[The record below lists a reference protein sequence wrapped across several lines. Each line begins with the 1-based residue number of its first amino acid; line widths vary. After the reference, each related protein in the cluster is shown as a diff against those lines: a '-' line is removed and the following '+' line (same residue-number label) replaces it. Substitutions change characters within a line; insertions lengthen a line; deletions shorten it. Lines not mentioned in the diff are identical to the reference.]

1 MLYFTKLFLTSIFII
16 NVETV
21 IASEAKTGLPQ
32 LDLNTYPSLMFWSI
46 ISLILGFVLM
56 KYLVTPNIKSILNS
70 RETSIQNDLVKAKT
84 SNQESEKIKQS
95 IIKSQEDIKSKSQKI
110 ISDAILESKQSI
122 EKKEKEISEKLEL
135 KVSEAEQKIIDTQNT
150 VINDVINVET
160 VIASEAKTGLP
171 QIDLNTYPS
180 LMFWSINSLILGF
193 VLMKYLLTPNIK
205 SILNSRETSIQN
217 DLVKA
222 KTSNQES
229 EKIRQLII
237 KSQEDIK
244 SKSQKII
251 SDAILESKQSIEK
264 KEKEISEKLELKV
277 SEAEQKII
285 DTQNTV
291 INDVI
296 NVAEEITADVVRKFT
311 DIKYDKSNVK
321 KAIKL
326 ASNNVLM
333 EK

>member
-16 NVETV
+16 NIETV

-46 ISLILGFVLM
+46 ISLIIGFALM

-84 SNQESEKIKQS
+84 SNQESEKIKLS

-122 EKKEKEISEKLEL
+122 EKKEKEISAKLEL
-135 KVSEAEQKIIDTQNT
+135 KVSEAEK
-150 VINDVINVET
+150 
-160 VIASEAKTGLP
+160 
-171 QIDLNTYPS
+171 
-180 LMFWSINSLILGF
+180 
-193 VLMKYLLTPNIK
+193 
-205 SILNSRETSIQN
+205 
-217 DLVKA
+217 
-222 KTSNQES
+222 
-229 EKIRQLII
+229 
-237 KSQEDIK
+237 
-244 SKSQKII
+244 
-251 SDAILESKQSIEK
+251 
-264 KEKEISEKLELKV
+264 
-277 SEAEQKII
+277 KII

-296 NVAEEITADVVRKFT
+296 NVAEEITADVVKKFT

-326 ASNNVLM
+326 ASNNILM

>member
-46 ISLILGFVLM
+46 ISLIIGFALM

-84 SNQESEKIKQS
+84 SNQESEKIRQS

-122 EKKEKEISEKLEL
+122 EKKEKEISAKLEL
-135 KVSEAEQKIIDTQNT
+135 KVSEAEK
-150 VINDVINVET
+150 
-160 VIASEAKTGLP
+160 
-171 QIDLNTYPS
+171 
-180 LMFWSINSLILGF
+180 
-193 VLMKYLLTPNIK
+193 
-205 SILNSRETSIQN
+205 
-217 DLVKA
+217 
-222 KTSNQES
+222 
-229 EKIRQLII
+229 
-237 KSQEDIK
+237 
-244 SKSQKII
+244 
-251 SDAILESKQSIEK
+251 
-264 KEKEISEKLELKV
+264 
-277 SEAEQKII
+277 KII

-296 NVAEEITADVVRKFT
+296 NVAEEITADIVKKFT
-311 DIKYDKSNVK
+311 DIKYDKSNIK

-326 ASNNVLM
+326 ASNNILM

>member
-46 ISLILGFVLM
+46 ISLIIGFALM

-122 EKKEKEISEKLEL
+122 EKKEKEISAKLEL
-135 KVSEAEQKIIDTQNT
+135 KISAAEK
-150 VINDVINVET
+150 
-160 VIASEAKTGLP
+160 
-171 QIDLNTYPS
+171 
-180 LMFWSINSLILGF
+180 
-193 VLMKYLLTPNIK
+193 
-205 SILNSRETSIQN
+205 
-217 DLVKA
+217 
-222 KTSNQES
+222 
-229 EKIRQLII
+229 
-237 KSQEDIK
+237 
-244 SKSQKII
+244 
-251 SDAILESKQSIEK
+251 
-264 KEKEISEKLELKV
+264 
-277 SEAEQKII
+277 KII

-296 NVAEEITADVVRKFT
+296 NVAEEITADVVKKFT
-311 DIKYDKSNVK
+311 DIKLDKSNVK

-326 ASNNVLM
+326 ASNNILM

>member
-46 ISLILGFVLM
+46 ISLIIGFALM

-122 EKKEKEISEKLEL
+122 EKKGKEISAKLEL
-135 KVSEAEQKIIDTQNT
+135 KVSEAEKKI
-150 VINDVINVET
+150 
-160 VIASEAKTGLP
+160 L
-171 QIDLNTYPS
+171 
-180 LMFWSINSLILGF
+180 
-193 VLMKYLLTPNIK
+193 
-205 SILNSRETSIQN
+205 
-217 DLVKA
+217 
-222 KTSNQES
+222 
-229 EKIRQLII
+229 
-237 KSQEDIK
+237 
-244 SKSQKII
+244 
-251 SDAILESKQSIEK
+251 
-264 KEKEISEKLELKV
+264 
-277 SEAEQKII
+277 

-296 NVAEEITADVVRKFT
+296 NVAEEITADVVKKFT
-311 DIKYDKSNVK
+311 DIKYDKSNIK

-326 ASNNVLM
+326 ASNNILM

>member
-46 ISLILGFVLM
+46 ISLIIGFALM

-84 SNQESEKIKQS
+84 SNQESEKIRQS

-110 ISDAILESKQSI
+110 ISDAILESKQSV
-122 EKKEKEISEKLEL
+122 EKKEKEISAKLEL
-135 KVSEAEQKIIDTQNT
+135 KVSEAERK
-150 VINDVINVET
+150 
-160 VIASEAKTGLP
+160 
-171 QIDLNTYPS
+171 
-180 LMFWSINSLILGF
+180 M
-193 VLMKYLLTPNIK
+193 
-205 SILNSRETSIQN
+205 
-217 DLVKA
+217 
-222 KTSNQES
+222 
-229 EKIRQLII
+229 
-237 KSQEDIK
+237 
-244 SKSQKII
+244 
-251 SDAILESKQSIEK
+251 
-264 KEKEISEKLELKV
+264 
-277 SEAEQKII
+277 I

-296 NVAEEITADVVRKFT
+296 NVAEEITADVVKKFT
-311 DIKYDKSNVK
+311 SIKYDKSNVK

-326 ASNNVLM
+326 ASNNILM

>member
-1 MLYFTKLFLTSIFII
+1 MLYITKLSLTSIFII

-84 SNQESEKIKQS
+84 SNQESEKIRQS

-122 EKKEKEISEKLEL
+122 EKKEKEISAKLEL
-135 KVSEAEQKIIDTQNT
+135 KVSEAEK
-150 VINDVINVET
+150 
-160 VIASEAKTGLP
+160 
-171 QIDLNTYPS
+171 
-180 LMFWSINSLILGF
+180 
-193 VLMKYLLTPNIK
+193 
-205 SILNSRETSIQN
+205 
-217 DLVKA
+217 
-222 KTSNQES
+222 
-229 EKIRQLII
+229 
-237 KSQEDIK
+237 
-244 SKSQKII
+244 
-251 SDAILESKQSIEK
+251 
-264 KEKEISEKLELKV
+264 
-277 SEAEQKII
+277 KII

>member
-84 SNQESEKIKQS
+84 SNQESEKIKLS
-95 IIKSQEDIKSKSQKI
+95 IIKIQEDIKSKSQKI

-122 EKKEKEISEKLEL
+122 EKKEKEISAKLEL
-135 KVSEAEQKIIDTQNT
+135 KVSEAEK
-150 VINDVINVET
+150 
-160 VIASEAKTGLP
+160 
-171 QIDLNTYPS
+171 
-180 LMFWSINSLILGF
+180 
-193 VLMKYLLTPNIK
+193 
-205 SILNSRETSIQN
+205 
-217 DLVKA
+217 
-222 KTSNQES
+222 
-229 EKIRQLII
+229 
-237 KSQEDIK
+237 
-244 SKSQKII
+244 
-251 SDAILESKQSIEK
+251 
-264 KEKEISEKLELKV
+264 
-277 SEAEQKII
+277 KII

-296 NVAEEITADVVRKFT
+296 NVAEEITADVVKKFT
-311 DIKYDKSNVK
+311 DLKYDKSNVK

-326 ASNNVLM
+326 ASNNILM

>member
-1 MLYFTKLFLTSIFII
+1 MLYFTKLFLTSMFII

-46 ISLILGFVLM
+46 ISLIFGFVLI

-84 SNQESEKIKQS
+84 SNQESEKIRQS

-122 EKKEKEISEKLEL
+122 EKKEKEISAKLEL
-135 KVSEAEQKIIDTQNT
+135 KVSEAEKKIIDTQNT
-150 VINDVINVET
+150 VV
-160 VIASEAKTGLP
+160 
-171 QIDLNTYPS
+171 
-180 LMFWSINSLILGF
+180 
-193 VLMKYLLTPNIK
+193 
-205 SILNSRETSIQN
+205 
-217 DLVKA
+217 
-222 KTSNQES
+222 
-229 EKIRQLII
+229 
-237 KSQEDIK
+237 
-244 SKSQKII
+244 
-251 SDAILESKQSIEK
+251 
-264 KEKEISEKLELKV
+264 
-277 SEAEQKII
+277 
-285 DTQNTV
+285 
-291 INDVI
+291 NDVI

>member
-84 SNQESEKIKQS
+84 SNQESEKIRQS

-122 EKKEKEISEKLEL
+122 EKKEKEISAKLEL
-135 KVSEAEQKIIDTQNT
+135 KVLEAEKKIINTQNT
-150 VINDVINVET
+150 VI
-160 VIASEAKTGLP
+160 K
-171 QIDLNTYPS
+171 
-180 LMFWSINSLILGF
+180 
-193 VLMKYLLTPNIK
+193 
-205 SILNSRETSIQN
+205 
-217 DLVKA
+217 
-222 KTSNQES
+222 
-229 EKIRQLII
+229 
-237 KSQEDIK
+237 
-244 SKSQKII
+244 
-251 SDAILESKQSIEK
+251 
-264 KEKEISEKLELKV
+264 
-277 SEAEQKII
+277 
-285 DTQNTV
+285 
-291 INDVI
+291 DVI

>member
-46 ISLILGFVLM
+46 ISLIIGFALM

-122 EKKEKEISEKLEL
+122 EKKEKEISAKLEL
-135 KVSEAEQKIIDTQNT
+135 KVSEAEK
-150 VINDVINVET
+150 
-160 VIASEAKTGLP
+160 
-171 QIDLNTYPS
+171 
-180 LMFWSINSLILGF
+180 
-193 VLMKYLLTPNIK
+193 
-205 SILNSRETSIQN
+205 
-217 DLVKA
+217 
-222 KTSNQES
+222 
-229 EKIRQLII
+229 
-237 KSQEDIK
+237 
-244 SKSQKII
+244 
-251 SDAILESKQSIEK
+251 
-264 KEKEISEKLELKV
+264 
-277 SEAEQKII
+277 KII

-326 ASNNVLM
+326 ASNNILM

>member
-84 SNQESEKIKQS
+84 SNQESEKIRQS

-110 ISDAILESKQSI
+110 ISYAILESKQSI
-122 EKKEKEISEKLEL
+122 EKKEKEISAKLEL
-135 KVSEAEQKIIDTQNT
+135 KVSEAEK
-150 VINDVINVET
+150 
-160 VIASEAKTGLP
+160 
-171 QIDLNTYPS
+171 
-180 LMFWSINSLILGF
+180 
-193 VLMKYLLTPNIK
+193 
-205 SILNSRETSIQN
+205 
-217 DLVKA
+217 
-222 KTSNQES
+222 
-229 EKIRQLII
+229 
-237 KSQEDIK
+237 
-244 SKSQKII
+244 
-251 SDAILESKQSIEK
+251 
-264 KEKEISEKLELKV
+264 
-277 SEAEQKII
+277 KII

-296 NVAEEITADVVRKFT
+296 NVAEEITADVVKKFT

-326 ASNNVLM
+326 ASNNILM

>member
-46 ISLILGFVLM
+46 ISLIIGFALM

-84 SNQESEKIKQS
+84 SNQEAEKIKQS

-122 EKKEKEISEKLEL
+122 EKKEKEISAKLEL
-135 KVSEAEQKIIDTQNT
+135 KVSEAEK
-150 VINDVINVET
+150 
-160 VIASEAKTGLP
+160 
-171 QIDLNTYPS
+171 
-180 LMFWSINSLILGF
+180 
-193 VLMKYLLTPNIK
+193 
-205 SILNSRETSIQN
+205 
-217 DLVKA
+217 
-222 KTSNQES
+222 
-229 EKIRQLII
+229 
-237 KSQEDIK
+237 
-244 SKSQKII
+244 
-251 SDAILESKQSIEK
+251 
-264 KEKEISEKLELKV
+264 
-277 SEAEQKII
+277 KII

-296 NVAEEITADVVRKFT
+296 NVAEEITANVVKKFT

-326 ASNNVLM
+326 ASNNILM

>member
-1 MLYFTKLFLTSIFII
+1 MLYFTKLFLTSIFIM
-16 NVETV
+16 NVKTV

-46 ISLILGFVLM
+46 ISLIIGFALM

-122 EKKEKEISEKLEL
+122 EKKEKEISAKLEL
-135 KVSEAEQKIIDTQNT
+135 KVSEAEK
-150 VINDVINVET
+150 
-160 VIASEAKTGLP
+160 
-171 QIDLNTYPS
+171 
-180 LMFWSINSLILGF
+180 
-193 VLMKYLLTPNIK
+193 
-205 SILNSRETSIQN
+205 
-217 DLVKA
+217 
-222 KTSNQES
+222 
-229 EKIRQLII
+229 
-237 KSQEDIK
+237 
-244 SKSQKII
+244 
-251 SDAILESKQSIEK
+251 
-264 KEKEISEKLELKV
+264 
-277 SEAEQKII
+277 KII

-296 NVAEEITADVVRKFT
+296 NVAEEITADIVKKFT

-326 ASNNVLM
+326 ASNNILM

>member
-122 EKKEKEISEKLEL
+122 EKKEKEISAKLEL
-135 KVSEAEQKIIDTQNT
+135 KVSE
-150 VINDVINVET
+150 
-160 VIASEAKTGLP
+160 
-171 QIDLNTYPS
+171 
-180 LMFWSINSLILGF
+180 
-193 VLMKYLLTPNIK
+193 
-205 SILNSRETSIQN
+205 
-217 DLVKA
+217 
-222 KTSNQES
+222 S
-229 EKIRQLII
+229 EK
-237 KSQEDIK
+237 
-244 SKSQKII
+244 
-251 SDAILESKQSIEK
+251 
-264 KEKEISEKLELKV
+264 
-277 SEAEQKII
+277 KII

-296 NVAEEITADVVRKFT
+296 NVAEEITADVVKKFT
-311 DIKYDKSNVK
+311 DIKYDKSDVK

-326 ASNNVLM
+326 ASNNILM

>member
-1 MLYFTKLFLTSIFII
+1 MLYFKKLFLTSIFII

-21 IASEAKTGLPQ
+21 IASESKTGLPQ

-84 SNQESEKIKQS
+84 SNQESEKIRQS

-122 EKKEKEISEKLEL
+122 EKKEKEISAKLEL
-135 KVSEAEQKIIDTQNT
+135 KVSEAEK
-150 VINDVINVET
+150 
-160 VIASEAKTGLP
+160 
-171 QIDLNTYPS
+171 
-180 LMFWSINSLILGF
+180 
-193 VLMKYLLTPNIK
+193 
-205 SILNSRETSIQN
+205 
-217 DLVKA
+217 
-222 KTSNQES
+222 
-229 EKIRQLII
+229 
-237 KSQEDIK
+237 
-244 SKSQKII
+244 
-251 SDAILESKQSIEK
+251 
-264 KEKEISEKLELKV
+264 
-277 SEAEQKII
+277 KII

-311 DIKYDKSNVK
+311 DIKYDKSNIK

-326 ASNNVLM
+326 ASNNILM

>member
-16 NVETV
+16 NVKIV

-46 ISLILGFVLM
+46 ISLIIGFALM

-110 ISDAILESKQSI
+110 ISEAILESKQSI
-122 EKKEKEISEKLEL
+122 EKKEKEISAKLEL
-135 KVSEAEQKIIDTQNT
+135 KVSEAEK
-150 VINDVINVET
+150 
-160 VIASEAKTGLP
+160 
-171 QIDLNTYPS
+171 
-180 LMFWSINSLILGF
+180 
-193 VLMKYLLTPNIK
+193 
-205 SILNSRETSIQN
+205 
-217 DLVKA
+217 
-222 KTSNQES
+222 
-229 EKIRQLII
+229 
-237 KSQEDIK
+237 
-244 SKSQKII
+244 
-251 SDAILESKQSIEK
+251 
-264 KEKEISEKLELKV
+264 
-277 SEAEQKII
+277 KII

-326 ASNNVLM
+326 ASNNILM

>member
-46 ISLILGFVLM
+46 ISLIIGFALM

-84 SNQESEKIKQS
+84 SNQESEKIRQS

-122 EKKEKEISEKLEL
+122 EKKEKEISANLEL
-135 KVSEAEQKIIDTQNT
+135 KISEAEK
-150 VINDVINVET
+150 
-160 VIASEAKTGLP
+160 
-171 QIDLNTYPS
+171 
-180 LMFWSINSLILGF
+180 
-193 VLMKYLLTPNIK
+193 
-205 SILNSRETSIQN
+205 
-217 DLVKA
+217 
-222 KTSNQES
+222 
-229 EKIRQLII
+229 
-237 KSQEDIK
+237 
-244 SKSQKII
+244 
-251 SDAILESKQSIEK
+251 
-264 KEKEISEKLELKV
+264 
-277 SEAEQKII
+277 KII

-326 ASNNVLM
+326 ASNNILM

>member
-84 SNQESEKIKQS
+84 SNQESEKIRQS

-122 EKKEKEISEKLEL
+122 EKKEKEISAKLEL
-135 KVSEAEQKIIDTQNT
+135 KVSEAEKKIIN
-150 VINDVINVET
+150 
-160 VIASEAKTGLP
+160 
-171 QIDLNTYPS
+171 
-180 LMFWSINSLILGF
+180 
-193 VLMKYLLTPNIK
+193 
-205 SILNSRETSIQN
+205 
-217 DLVKA
+217 
-222 KTSNQES
+222 
-229 EKIRQLII
+229 
-237 KSQEDIK
+237 
-244 SKSQKII
+244 
-251 SDAILESKQSIEK
+251 
-264 KEKEISEKLELKV
+264 
-277 SEAEQKII
+277 
-285 DTQNTV
+285 TQNTV

>member
-46 ISLILGFVLM
+46 ISLIIGFGLM

-84 SNQESEKIKQS
+84 SNQESEKIRQS

-122 EKKEKEISEKLEL
+122 EKKEKEISAKLEL
-135 KVSEAEQKIIDTQNT
+135 KVSEAEK
-150 VINDVINVET
+150 
-160 VIASEAKTGLP
+160 
-171 QIDLNTYPS
+171 
-180 LMFWSINSLILGF
+180 
-193 VLMKYLLTPNIK
+193 
-205 SILNSRETSIQN
+205 
-217 DLVKA
+217 
-222 KTSNQES
+222 
-229 EKIRQLII
+229 
-237 KSQEDIK
+237 
-244 SKSQKII
+244 
-251 SDAILESKQSIEK
+251 
-264 KEKEISEKLELKV
+264 
-277 SEAEQKII
+277 KII

-296 NVAEEITADVVRKFT
+296 NVAEEITADVVKKFT
-311 DIKYDKSNVK
+311 NIKYDKSNVK

>member
-1 MLYFTKLFLTSIFII
+1 MLYFTKLFLISIFII

-46 ISLILGFVLM
+46 ISLIIGFALM

-122 EKKEKEISEKLEL
+122 EKKEKEISAKLEL
-135 KVSEAEQKIIDTQNT
+135 KVSEAEK
-150 VINDVINVET
+150 
-160 VIASEAKTGLP
+160 
-171 QIDLNTYPS
+171 
-180 LMFWSINSLILGF
+180 
-193 VLMKYLLTPNIK
+193 
-205 SILNSRETSIQN
+205 
-217 DLVKA
+217 
-222 KTSNQES
+222 
-229 EKIRQLII
+229 
-237 KSQEDIK
+237 
-244 SKSQKII
+244 
-251 SDAILESKQSIEK
+251 
-264 KEKEISEKLELKV
+264 
-277 SEAEQKII
+277 KII

-296 NVAEEITADVVRKFT
+296 NVAEEITADVVKKFT

-326 ASNNVLM
+326 ASNNVFM

>member
-21 IASEAKTGLPQ
+21 FASEAKTGLPQ

-56 KYLVTPNIKSILNS
+56 KYLVTPNIKSILNF

-84 SNQESEKIKQS
+84 SNQESEKVKLS
-95 IIKSQEDIKSKSQKI
+95 IIKSQEDIKSKSQKF

-122 EKKEKEISEKLEL
+122 EKKEKEISAKLEL
-135 KVSEAEQKIIDTQNT
+135 KVSQAEKKIID
-150 VINDVINVET
+150 I
-160 VIASEAKTGLP
+160 
-171 QIDLNTYPS
+171 
-180 LMFWSINSLILGF
+180 
-193 VLMKYLLTPNIK
+193 
-205 SILNSRETSIQN
+205 
-217 DLVKA
+217 
-222 KTSNQES
+222 
-229 EKIRQLII
+229 
-237 KSQEDIK
+237 
-244 SKSQKII
+244 
-251 SDAILESKQSIEK
+251 
-264 KEKEISEKLELKV
+264 
-277 SEAEQKII
+277 
-285 DTQNTV
+285 QNTV

-311 DIKYDKSNVK
+311 NIKYDKSNVK

-326 ASNNVLM
+326 ASNNILM

>member
-46 ISLILGFVLM
+46 ISLIIGFVLM

-84 SNQESEKIKQS
+84 SNQESEKIRQS

-122 EKKEKEISEKLEL
+122 EKKEKEISAKLEL
-135 KVSEAEQKIIDTQNT
+135 KVSEAEK
-150 VINDVINVET
+150 
-160 VIASEAKTGLP
+160 
-171 QIDLNTYPS
+171 
-180 LMFWSINSLILGF
+180 
-193 VLMKYLLTPNIK
+193 
-205 SILNSRETSIQN
+205 
-217 DLVKA
+217 
-222 KTSNQES
+222 
-229 EKIRQLII
+229 
-237 KSQEDIK
+237 
-244 SKSQKII
+244 
-251 SDAILESKQSIEK
+251 
-264 KEKEISEKLELKV
+264 
-277 SEAEQKII
+277 KII

-296 NVAEEITADVVRKFT
+296 NVAEEITADVVKKFT

-326 ASNNVLM
+326 ASNNILM

>member
-16 NVETV
+16 NVKIV

-46 ISLILGFVLM
+46 VSLIIGFALM

-110 ISDAILESKQSI
+110 ISEAILESKQSI
-122 EKKEKEISEKLEL
+122 EKKEKEISAKLEL
-135 KVSEAEQKIIDTQNT
+135 KVSEAEK
-150 VINDVINVET
+150 
-160 VIASEAKTGLP
+160 
-171 QIDLNTYPS
+171 
-180 LMFWSINSLILGF
+180 
-193 VLMKYLLTPNIK
+193 
-205 SILNSRETSIQN
+205 
-217 DLVKA
+217 
-222 KTSNQES
+222 
-229 EKIRQLII
+229 
-237 KSQEDIK
+237 
-244 SKSQKII
+244 
-251 SDAILESKQSIEK
+251 
-264 KEKEISEKLELKV
+264 
-277 SEAEQKII
+277 KII

-326 ASNNVLM
+326 AANNVLM

>member
-1 MLYFTKLFLTSIFII
+1 MLYFTKLFLTSILII

-46 ISLILGFVLM
+46 ISLIIGFALM

-122 EKKEKEISEKLEL
+122 EKKEKEISAKLEL
-135 KVSEAEQKIIDTQNT
+135 KVSEAEK
-150 VINDVINVET
+150 
-160 VIASEAKTGLP
+160 
-171 QIDLNTYPS
+171 
-180 LMFWSINSLILGF
+180 
-193 VLMKYLLTPNIK
+193 
-205 SILNSRETSIQN
+205 
-217 DLVKA
+217 
-222 KTSNQES
+222 
-229 EKIRQLII
+229 
-237 KSQEDIK
+237 
-244 SKSQKII
+244 
-251 SDAILESKQSIEK
+251 
-264 KEKEISEKLELKV
+264 
-277 SEAEQKII
+277 KII

-296 NVAEEITADVVRKFT
+296 NVAEEITADVVKKFT

-326 ASNNVLM
+326 ASNNILM